1 MSSIQSEAA
10 VLERQRS
17 SAADTER
24 AGLIAA
30 GWLPPER
37 VAELLDAIDLI
48 GQGHYLRVPK
58 GDDAISQALR
68 KLAGTV
74 GRRSSASLK
83 RAIGLGISVTDAV
96 MAAVEMRLSAQDT
109 NQRTQAIAA
118 TAEQLVHSVEVIAAN
133 TASVAQEA
141 GEVRRV
147 MADGD
152 RTASNAVDTMHGV
165 AQAVG
170 IAAARVDTLAKA
182 SEEIGSII
190 ETIEEIAFHTN
201 MLALNASVEA
211 ARAGEAGKGFAVVAE
226 EVRRLADQTKSATV
240 DIRTRVGK
248 LHTDMAGIV
257 RSIRSVGTVVG
268 SGLEAI
274 EETGTTIRS
283 ISEKIDHV
291 SIRTQYVANVVL
303 EQKQGITRV
312 AEDITAIAL
321 MTDEEVEQIE
331 QVLEIMDQAEAALT
345 EQMDSHMGETLPN
358 LVLHRAKSD
367 HAFWKRR
374 LANMLCGRIAL
385 ESGELTDH
393 HQCRLGKWYDQV
405 NDEKLLSHPAFRKL
419 MEPHRLVHLHGK
431 RAVDLFND
439 GDLEGA
445 MDELAQVAESS
456 DMVLKLLNSLT
467 S

>member
-1 MSSIQSEAA
+1 
-10 VLERQRS
+10 
-17 SAADTER
+17 
-24 AGLIAA
+24 
-30 GWLPPER
+30 
-37 VAELLDAIDLI
+37 
-48 GQGHYLRVPK
+48 
-58 GDDAISQALR
+58 LR

-74 GRRSSASLK
+74 GRRSSAGLK
-83 RAIGLGISVTDAV
+83 RAVGLGISVTDAV

-109 NQRTQAIAA
+109 SQRTQAIAA

-133 TASVAQEA
+133 TASVAEET
-141 GEVRRV
+141 GDVRKV
-147 MADGD
+147 MAEGD
-152 RTASNAVDTMHGV
+152 RTAGNAVDTMHGV
-165 AQAVG
+165 SQAVG

-226 EVRRLADQTKSATV
+226 EVRRLADQTKNATV
-240 DIRTRVGK
+240 DIRQRVGK
-248 LHTDMAGIV
+248 LHTDMAAIV
-257 RSIRSVGTVVG
+257 RSIRAVGDVV
-268 SGLEAI
+268 SQGLEAI
-274 EETGTTIRS
+274 EQTGTTIRS

-291 SIRTQYVANVVL
+291 TIRTQYVANVVL

-321 MTDEEVEQIE
+321 MTDEVADQIE
-331 QVLEIMDQAEAALT
+331 QMLAIMDLAESSLT
-345 EQMDSHMGETLPN
+345 EQMDSHMVETLPN

-374 LANMLCGRIAL
+374 LANMMCGRVAL
-385 ESGELTDH
+385 ESGELADH

-405 NDEKLLSHPAFRKL
+405 NDEALLSHPAYRKL
-419 MEPHRLVHLHGK
+419 LEPHRLVHLHGK

-445 MDELAQVAESS
+445 VDELAQVAEAS
-456 DMVLKLLNSLT
+456 DQVLKLLNTLT
-467 S
+467 G